1 MAIAI
6 ENGRITASVRN
17 RPLGAVLEELSSR
30 TGVALIPAADMDIEA
45 LRVSAELAG
54 VPMDEGL
61 RRLLENYDAF
71 SYYGVGGNRS
81 SSLRAVWIYHRGW
94 GRNPAPSSARTL
106 GRYQGTAI
114 EPR

>member
-6 ENGRITASVRN
+6 EKGRITASIRN

-30 TGVALIPAADMDIEA
+30 TGVALIPSADMDVEA

-54 VPMDEGL
+54 VPVDEGL
-61 RRLLENYDAF
+61 RLCSRTTT
-71 SYYGVGGNRS
+71 RS
-81 SSLRAVWIYHRGW
+81 SITASL
-94 GRNPAPSSARTL
+94 APVVVLASGLDLSGCGANLATGSARTL
-106 GRYQGTAI
+106 GGYQGTAG